1 MAIKMQIN
9 DERLKYYSDVPKDL
23 LLKQPLNI
31 KAKTEIEV
39 YNELK
44 NILKKN
50 RDVLSTPSF
59 LGGGIWCHYVPP
71 LVDYIASSPELLT
84 SYTPYQPEISQGIL
98 QILYEYQSMICDLT
112 GMEVA
117 NASMYNWATATAEAL
132 LMSLRITGR
141 QKVIIPKY
149 TSPWRKRVIKTYLH
163 PHKIKIIEY
172 GIDDSTGQMNLEE
185 IKQSITDSA
194 ALYVENPTFFG
205 VLDPNVDEAG
215 KIAHEAGALYIVGVD
230 PLTLGIIKPPGD
242 YGADI
247 VVGEG
252 QHLGSPPS
260 LGGPALG
267 IMAVRDDM
275 RLIRQLPGKIIGLTT
290 SQDGSKR
297 GFVMALQTR
306 EQHIKREKATS
317 NITTNEAL
325 LAVRAAIYLALLGST
340 GLRELGELIL
350 KKTRKLSDMLSK
362 IEGVTSPLFKAYYF
376 REFPIRLPIDP
387 NIVNS
392 KLLERG
398 IIGGLNLKP
407 FFSEFGNVM
416 LLATTELH
424 NDSHYELLM
433 KSMSEIVRG
442 A

>member
-1 MAIKMQIN
+1 MEKN
-9 DERLKYYSDVPKDL
+9 DDRLKYYSDVPKDL
-23 LLKQPLNI
+23 FLRQSLNI

-44 NILKKN
+44 SILKKN

-59 LGGGIWCHYVPP
+59 LGGGVWCHYVPP

-112 GMEVA
+112 GMDVA

-132 LMSLRITGR
+132 LMSLRVTGR

-149 TSPWRKRVIKTYLH
+149 TSPWRKRVIQTYLH

-172 GIDDSTGQMNLEE
+172 GIDEITGLMNINE
-185 IKQSITDSA
+185 IKESINDAA
-194 ALYVENPTFFG
+194 ALYVENPSFFG
-205 VLDPNVDEAG
+205 ILDSNVEEAG
-215 KIAHEAGALYIVGVD
+215 KIAHDAGALYIVGVD
-230 PLTLGIIKPPGD
+230 PLTLGVIRPPGD

-290 SQDGSKR
+290 SQDGVKR

-340 GLRELGELIL
+340 GLRKLGELIL
-350 KKTRKLSDMLSK
+350 ERTKKLSSMLSK
-362 IEGVTSPLFKAYYF
+362 IEGVSSPLFKAFYF
-376 REFPIRLPIDP
+376 REFPIKLPIDP
-387 NIVNS
+387 NVVNS
-392 KLLERG
+392 KLLEKG
-398 IIGGLNLKP
+398 IIGGLNLKK
-407 FFSEFGNVM
+407 FFPELGNAM

-424 NDSHYELLM
+424 TDSHYEMLM
-433 KSMSEIVRG
+433 KSMSEIIRG
-442 A
+442 E